1 VSQSTR
7 RQLNQRRIAVAT
19 RGLAIAAALATAA
32 FAAAAAHT
40 GKAAANGSSAGGGSS
55 VARSDSD
62 DSGFGSFTPSQSDLQ
77 SSSGPAVA
85 GSGGS

>member
-1 VSQSTR
+1 VSQPTR
-7 RQLNQRRIAVAT
+7 RELNQRRIAVAT
-19 RGLAIAAALATAA
+19 RGLAIAAALATGA

-40 GKAAANGSSAGGGSS
+40 GKASANGSSASGGSS
-55 VARSDSD
+55 LARSDSD
-62 DSGFGSFTPSQSDLQ
+62 DSGSGFFAPSQSDLQ